1 MCALLGQGN
10 WARPWRTFDLHCVI
24 FLLLLLS
31 VVYPLIFA
39 IYRYIYREINKFF
52 TILHNFSAITGKE
65 RKYRALCLEYC
76 LKSRYLLHGRHRHI
90 FGVGRI
96 IFAAASSPSW
106 NFLVFAGHLRPRGP
120 SSLPPPRS
128 ALRTLACDH
137 SLATLPPLRSPL
149 SIIVLTLTSPAP
161 VSGTT
166 RGNLPAASTRKAF
179 CLGPT
184 ASVSES
190 QSPTMRH
197 NICHLPNGL
206 TFTVTPVFGG
216 VTFKSNDMNSTN
228 STFPPGWTIIIH
240 TEKTPGKSGEA
251 RGQIG
256 SEDANASSSDSD
268 DNIVR
273 FTHPTLNRDCLY
285 ISYIVNPPS
294 SEFKPATSPTRQI
307 AMMLWAT
314 LWWYF
319 HEPEPDRRLD
329 TAASSATPH
338 SGKPKGEWRINIRRE
353 GIFQGRNLL
362 QKLERMGLIAS
373 EDSSVGLQPVETRD
387 SSSWSNMFVSR
398 RSFWQLDPRLFL
410 FTLTP
415 RSPPSPSLTPYQSRH
430 ASPAPEVLSSSST
443 LPPGEAVFHITNV
456 APFTSGGPFSS
467 SSHLPTYYPP
477 PPTQY
482 TFTDGVRHPL
492 RPKPPHQGEVFY
504 VRYIHSVGQ
513 YLSFRVPFL
522 PMANPPAGQTPNS
535 DNRPS
540 TANNP
545 VSSSVTSIEQ
555 HLSQNV
561 SSDLDTLHRWMNDP
575 RVEAMW
581 QVGGERSV
589 QEKFL
594 LQNLT
599 SRNSFPV
606 IGCWNGKP
614 FGYFEI
620 YWVKEDTL
628 GRLLDRVDNY
638 DRGIHLL
645 VGEEEFRGPHRVL
658 VWLSAL
664 VHHCFLSDMR
674 TEAVYLE
681 PRVDNEK

>member
-1 MCALLGQGN
+1 M
-10 WARPWRTFDLHCVI
+10 
-24 FLLLLLS
+24 
-31 VVYPLIFA
+31 
-39 IYRYIYREINKFF
+39 
-52 TILHNFSAITGKE
+52 LHNT
-65 RKYRALCLEYC
+65 
-76 LKSRYLLHGRHRHI
+76 
-90 FGVGRI
+90 
-96 IFAAASSPSW
+96 
-106 NFLVFAGHLRPRGP
+106 
-120 SSLPPPRS
+120 
-128 ALRTLACDH
+128 
-137 SLATLPPLRSPL
+137 
-149 SIIVLTLTSPAP
+149 
-161 VSGTT
+161 
-166 RGNLPAASTRKAF
+166 
-179 CLGPT
+179 
-184 ASVSES
+184 
-190 QSPTMRH
+190 
-197 NICHLPNGL
+197 CHLPNGL

-216 VTFKSNDMNSTN
+216 VTFKSNDMNASN

-240 TEKTPGKSGEA
+240 TEKSLGKSDEA
-251 RGQIG
+251 RDRTG
-256 SEDANASSSDSD
+256 SEDALHSDSDSD
-268 DNIVR
+268 DNITR
-273 FTHPTLNRDCLY
+273 FTAPTLNRDFLY

-307 AMMLWAT
+307 ALMLWAT

-319 HEPEPDRRLD
+319 HEPEPDLRLD
-329 TAASSATPH
+329 RAAASATPH
-338 SGKPKGEWRINIRRE
+338 SGKPKGDWRVNIRRE
-353 GIFQGRNLL
+353 GIFKGRNLL

-373 EDSSVGLQPVETRD
+373 EDSSVGLQPIETRD

-415 RSPPSPSLTPYQSRH
+415 RAPPSPSLTPYQSRH
-430 ASPAPEVLSSSST
+430 GSPAREDLPSSST
-443 LPPGEAVFHITNV
+443 LPPTEAVFHTANIG
-456 APFTSGGPFSS
+456 PFTSGGPFTSA
-467 SSHLPTYYPP
+467 SHLPTYYPP

-482 TFTDGVRHPL
+482 TFTDGVRHPI

-504 VRYIHSVGQ
+504 VRYIPSLGQ

-522 PMANPPAGQTPNS
+522 PMTKPSAGQGVSS
-535 DNRPS
+535 DARPS
-540 TANNP
+540 SPTKP
-545 VSSSVTSIEQ
+545 VSSSVTGIEQ
-555 HLSQNV
+555 HLFQNV
-561 SSDLDTLHRWMNDP
+561 PSDLDTLHRWMNDP

-599 SRNSFPV
+599 SRHSFPV
-606 IGCWNGKP
+606 IGCWDGKP